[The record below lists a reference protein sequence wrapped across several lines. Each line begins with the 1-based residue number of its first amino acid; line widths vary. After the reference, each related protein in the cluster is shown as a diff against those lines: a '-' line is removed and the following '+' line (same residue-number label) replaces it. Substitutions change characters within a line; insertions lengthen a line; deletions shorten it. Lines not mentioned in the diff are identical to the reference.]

1 MSRQWTI
8 LPSLLLATLILIALA
23 TPSVATDTVRLA
35 PRIDAP
41 TESYVEFSNDS
52 VVKMTGPDGKP
63 MEITSR
69 SIFGLLQK
77 ESGKG
82 ESIEVEVTL
91 DRLMGFMSFTK
102 EMQSLYDTDDPDYE
116 DASPMHRDAF
126 TPILNMPLKFSVDM
140 GSTGPKGRGVQGAD
154 AIRKKLTDLGEANY
168 VAKSLVDENFGDR
181 QILSIFGESPLILYP
196 NREVKV
202 GESWKTTQKDEITN
216 VGQVIFNYDC
226 KLDRIEKSGGGNVAI
241 VSYSGTVIKDPD
253 EKPVP
258 IVDEKE
264 TKKSTDKPAEMK
276 RLGKID
282 GTFTGTAKFDIDQS
296 RFIEMESDSNSK
308 VEVPPWWTKEPNVPL
323 MKLDSQAKLHYT
335 VTSISERKDRKA
347 EITRRAEEAKAR
359 REAEEAAAMAG
370 PVDPV
375 TTENE
380 PVAWLQWGGPHR
392 DFTSNATGLAN
403 RWPTDGPKKLWEQ
416 PLGDGYSALLCDGD
430 TVYATYS
437 IRDKKDPLKG
447 DEFVVAF
454 DAETGK
460 RRWEHKYDAPRPKE
474 LNNDFG
480 PGPHSTPLIV
490 GDKIFTVSCTAK
502 FLCLDT
508 KTGSEIWSKD
518 LHKEHKAVLQMHGY
532 GSSPVAYKGNI
543 LLPISKEKGHAIMAF
558 KQSDGSVA
566 WKGGDFDPG
575 YATLLPLTALGVE
588 QLIAFSGKAV
598 LGLDATDGKTLW
610 SIDHPTQWG
619 ANIATPVWCEK
630 SDLVFISSAYGMGS
644 RGVKLEKAGSQ
655 IAAKEAWFNPKMKI
669 QHADAICLDDW
680 VFGSS
685 GDMGPAFLACVNVK
699 TGEFGWRQ
707 RGIAKA
713 NVVAA
718 DDKLIVLDE
727 EGVLYLV
734 KADPA
739 KYRLLSKAV
748 GICKKPAWTVPTLV
762 GRTLYI
768 RDREKIM
775 ALDLGVQKDKT

>member
-1 MSRQWTI
+1 MSQLRVIFPQVFI
-8 LPSLLLATLILIALA
+8 GTLIVAILGA
-23 TPSVATDTVRLA
+23 TAAATDSVRLA
-35 PRIDAP
+35 PRIDGP
-41 TESYVEFSNDS
+41 TESYVEVSNDS

-63 MEITSR
+63 MEMSSR
-69 SIFGLLQK
+69 SIIGLLQK
-77 ESGKG
+77 ETKKG
-82 ESIEVEVTL
+82 DEIAIEATI
-91 DRLMGFMSFTK
+91 DRMLGFMSFTK
-102 EMQSLYDTDDPDYE
+102 AMQTLYDTDDPDFE
-116 DASPMHRDAF
+116 DASPMHRDAC
-126 TPILNMPLKFSVDM
+126 TPIMYMPLKFTVDI
-140 GSTGPKGRGVQGAD
+140 GGGGPRGRGLEGAD
-154 AIRKKLTDLGEANY
+154 AIRKKLIDLGEQNY
-168 VAKSLVDENFGDR
+168 VAKGLADEAFGDR
-181 QILSIFGESPLILYP
+181 QVLSLFGESPLVLYP
-196 NREVKV
+196 HREVKV
-202 GESWKTTQKDEITN
+202 GESWKKTQKDEIPN
-216 VGQVIFNYDC
+216 VGQVIFTYDC
-226 KLDRIEKSGGGNVAI
+226 KLDRVEKSGGRDVAM

-253 EKPVP
+253 EKPAP

-282 GTFTGTAKFDIDQS
+282 GTFTGTATYDIEQG
-296 RFIEMESDSNSK
+296 RFVEMQSDSTSK
-308 VEVPPWWTKEPNVPL
+308 VEVPPWWTKEPTAPL
-323 MKLDSQAKLHYT
+323 MKLDSQAKLFYT
-335 VTSISERKDRKA
+335 VTSISERKNRKT
-347 EITRRAEEAKAR
+347 EIARRAEEAKAR

-375 TTENE
+375 TPENE
-380 PVAWLQWGGPHR
+380 PVAWLQWGGPNR

-403 RWPTDGPKKLWEQ
+403 SWPKGGPPKLWEQ

-437 IRDKKDPLKG
+437 IRDKGDPLKG
-447 DEFVVAF
+447 NEFVVAF
-454 DAETGK
+454 DAQTGQ

-490 GDKIFTVSCTAK
+490 GDKIFTVSCTTK

-518 LHKEHKAVLQMHGY
+518 LHKGHKAVMHMHGY

-543 LLPISKEKGHAIMAF
+543 LLPVSKEKGHAIMAF
-558 KQSDGSVA
+558 NQSDGSVA
-566 WKGGDFDPG
+566 WKGGDFEPG

-598 LGLDATDGKTLW
+598 LGLDATNGKTLW
-610 SIDHPTQWG
+610 SVDHPTQWG
-619 ANIATPVWCEK
+619 ANITTPVWCEK
-630 SDLVFISSAYGMGS
+630 SDHIFISSGYGMGS

-669 QHADAICLDDW
+669 HHADAICLDDW

-718 DDKLIVLDE
+718 DGKLIVLDE
-727 EGVLYLV
+727 DGALYLV

-739 KYRLLSKAV
+739 KYRLLGKATDV
-748 GICKKPAWTVPTLV
+748 CKKTAWTVPTLV
-762 GRTLYI
+762 GRTLFL
-768 RDREKIM
+768 RDREKIL
-775 ALDLGVQKDKT
+775 ALDLGAPKDKT